1 MHAAPHPRIAAIA
14 LIVGLSLTDSG
25 LAEVRAA
32 RLIEHPW
39 SGDLDVFRSPAVQQ
53 PAR

>member
-14 LIVGLSLTDSG
+14 LMVGLSLTGAG

-32 RLIEHPW
+32 RL
-39 SGDLDVFRSPAVQQ
+39 VM
-53 PAR
+53 